1 MEAIPRSRLR
11 GKKNRI
17 LRLYAQAPPN
27 SAVVCFDECG
37 PLELRPLPGV
47 CWAVKNHPP
56 RLRATYHRRAGTE
69 QLLAF
74 YDVHDDCLA
83 GTIHKRKTSRDLL
96 AAWKR
101 LRACYPK
108 TMRIHLILDNLS
120 SHRHSVLTEF
130 ARQNNIRLVPTPTY
144 ASWLNAI
151 EAHFTALKRFCL
163 SNSDDPDHH
172 TRRRRIY
179 RYLTWRNKHRAQPH
193 APLRLFRRY

>member
-1 MEAIPRSRLR
+1 MEGIPRSRLR
-11 GKKNRI
+11 VKKNRI
-17 LRLYAQAPPN
+17 LKLYAQAPPQ

-37 PLELRPLPGV
+37 PLELRPLPGD
-47 CWAVKNHPP
+47 CWAAQKHPQ

-96 AAWKR
+96 AAWRR

-108 TMRIHLILDNLS
+108 QTRIHLILDNLS
-120 SHRHSVLTEF
+120 SHRHLVLKDF
-130 ARQNNIRLVPTPTY
+130 AQRHNIRLVPTPTY

-151 EAHFTALKRFCL
+151 EAHFGPLKRFCL
-163 SNSDDPDHH
+163 NNSDDHDHL

-179 RYLTWRNKHRAQPH
+179 RYLNWRNKKH
-193 APLRLFRRY
+193 AHPEAALKLFRRY